1 MPENAK
7 TENDLGSFDIQYKLL
22 KNNLIVTQKIASKKL
37 LLENKD
43 FILWNS
49 FLKTLTKH
57 YNQSIIL
64 SK

>member
-1 MPENAK
+1 MIK
-7 TENDLGSFDIQYKLL
+7 
-22 KNNLIVTQKIASKKL
+22 VTQKIESKKL
-37 LLENKD
+37 LLETKD

-49 FLKTLTKH
+49 FIKALTKQ